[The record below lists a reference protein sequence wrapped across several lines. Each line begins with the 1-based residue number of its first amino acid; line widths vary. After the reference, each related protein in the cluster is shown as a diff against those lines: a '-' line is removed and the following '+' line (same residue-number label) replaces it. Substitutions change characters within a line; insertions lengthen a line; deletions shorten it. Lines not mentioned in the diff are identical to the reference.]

1 MVLDV
6 KSTFDALVTRYT
18 PDAAARE
25 RILGNRFYRQISA
38 ALAGSHEY
46 MAMEK
51 LLELHADER
60 FDLVVLDT
68 PPTRH
73 ALDFLEAP
81 DRLLDVL
88 DTSVLRWF
96 LRPYFVAGRLTVRV
110 ATRTG
115 AVALRL
121 ADRFL
126 GLQFLQDL
134 SEFFLAF
141 ESMYDGFKERATKV
155 HALLREPS
163 SGFVMVAGPQPLALE
178 EALYF
183 HRRLDEKGMPFVG
196 FVVNRVHTDPAREVR
211 SRGRGRAD
219 VALALAA
226 RLAETLR
233 EQQVLA
239 RVERRAVARLEVDT
253 RERPVLVPE
262 LEHDVHDLRGLAE
275 FGDLRVLP
283 RASAPGASGG
293 AVSVRL
299 VLYSGKGGVG
309 KTSLSAAT
317 AIRAAK
323 LGHRTLVVSTDS
335 AHSLADALD
344 RKVGPEPTAIL
355 PGLDAVEVDVNQELS
370 SHWGT
375 IHEYLTRFMT
385 FRGVDETVAEEIAI
399 LPGMEEL
406 FSLVRVK
413 AWSDSRRWDFIVIDC
428 APTGDTVRMLAVPEV
443 LGFYFSRIFPI
454 QRTVVRTVRPVAQRM
469 TDMPIP
475 SDDVFGAIKRVYDQI
490 EGMGPLLQDPKRSS
504 IRIVLNPERMVINE
518 SQRLYTYLSLFGF
531 PVDAVVANRVLP
543 EEARSKYFDRWLS
556 IQKGHLATARTNF
569 DPLPFFEA
577 PLFDREMVG
586 TEMLDQF
593 GKRVFGKTDPAAVL
607 HRDKPVEVKKEGRI
621 YALYMRLPF
630 AEKDRIQVFS
640 RGDELVVQVDNQRRH
655 LVLPRTLAG
664 RSVASAGF
672 VDQRLRVT
680 FGEKEAS

>member
-1 MVLDV
+1 VAPRLSPAATLEHALATRRILVACGSGGVGKTTTAAALALRAARAGRRVLACTIDPSRRLATSLGLQQLSGRPRPIDLARLAPAPARGGALWAMVLDV

-51 LLELHADER
+51 LLELHADSR

-115 AVALRL
+115 AVAMRL

-155 HALLREPS
+155 HALLREPT

-183 HRRLDEKGMPFVG
+183 HRRLAEKGMPFVG

-211 SRGRGRAD
+211 SRSRERAD
-219 VALALAA
+219 VAPGLAA

-262 LEHDVHDLRGLAE
+262 LEHDIHDLRGLAE
-275 FGDLRVLP
+275 FGELVF
-283 RASAPGASGG
+283 SGG
-293 AVSVRL
+293 RARPAR
-299 VLYSGKGGVG
+299 GG
-309 KTSLSAAT
+309 
-317 AIRAAK
+317 R
-323 LGHRTLVVSTDS
+323 
-335 AHSLADALD
+335 
-344 RKVGPEPTAIL
+344 
-355 PGLDAVEVDVNQELS
+355 
-370 SHWGT
+370 
-375 IHEYLTRFMT
+375 
-385 FRGVDETVAEEIAI
+385 
-399 LPGMEEL
+399 
-406 FSLVRVK
+406 
-413 AWSDSRRWDFIVIDC
+413 
-428 APTGDTVRMLAVPEV
+428 
-443 LGFYFSRIFPI
+443 
-454 QRTVVRTVRPVAQRM
+454 
-469 TDMPIP
+469 
-475 SDDVFGAIKRVYDQI
+475 
-490 EGMGPLLQDPKRSS
+490 
-504 IRIVLNPERMVINE
+504 
-518 SQRLYTYLSLFGF
+518 
-531 PVDAVVANRVLP
+531 
-543 EEARSKYFDRWLS
+543 
-556 IQKGHLATARTNF
+556 
-569 DPLPFFEA
+569 
-577 PLFDREMVG
+577 
-586 TEMLDQF
+586 
-593 GKRVFGKTDPAAVL
+593 
-607 HRDKPVEVKKEGRI
+607 
-621 YALYMRLPF
+621 
-630 AEKDRIQVFS
+630 
-640 RGDELVVQVDNQRRH
+640 
-655 LVLPRTLAG
+655 
-664 RSVASAGF
+664 
-672 VDQRLRVT
+672 
-680 FGEKEAS
+680 